1 VGDGI
6 LLWRSPS
13 IGSGETAHRTPG
25 AFPAILVLRL
35 GDRQT
40 FQNFRMIDRQQN
52 DRVEM
57 RYAVSLWKPSN
68 GTFTRTLTENLTSEG
83 FFCVS
88 NEPYRQ
94 GDQLEATLEVP
105 HGRRWNMPRLAL
117 QCQVEV
123 VRVKG
128 RQSRIGFRIKEYT
141 VIQGSPA
148 SLTNITE

>member
-1 VGDGI
+1 
-6 LLWRSPS
+6 
-13 IGSGETAHRTPG
+13 
-25 AFPAILVLRL
+25 
-35 GDRQT
+35 
-40 FQNFRMIDRQQN
+40 MIDRQEN

-57 RYAVSLWKPSN
+57 RYAVSLWKPSD
-68 GTFTRTLTENLTSEG
+68 GTFTRTLTESLTPEG

-88 NEPYRQ
+88 NQPYRP

-105 HGRRWNMPRLAL
+105 TRQGNRWNTPRLAL

-141 VIQGSPA
+141 VIEGSSV
-148 SLTNITE
+148 SLNNTRE